1 MATTSITFRTDE
13 TARDELDA
21 LAKAQ
26 NRPRSAVINDA
37 VEAYI
42 SHKKWVA
49 NEIRLSIEEADR
61 GEFATDEEVQAI
73 FDKWLAKCE

>member
-13 TARDELDA
+13 TARDNLDA

-26 NRPRSAVINDA
+26 NRPRSALINDA

-42 SHKKWVA
+42 AHRKWVA
-49 NEIRLSIEEADR
+49 DEVRKGIEEIER
-61 GEFATDEEVQAI
+61 GEFITEEEMDVF
-73 FDKWLAKCE
+73 FDQWLAKCE